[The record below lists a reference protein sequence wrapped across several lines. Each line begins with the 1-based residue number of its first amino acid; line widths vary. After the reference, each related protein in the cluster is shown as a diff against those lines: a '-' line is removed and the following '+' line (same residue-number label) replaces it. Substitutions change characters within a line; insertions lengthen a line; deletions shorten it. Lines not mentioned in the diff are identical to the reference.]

1 LQLPR
6 RQERHVWLAMTMLCS
21 WWFSSVGVS
30 RRLKYFRRSRDAR
43 FRFTR
48 RADVVDF
55 VSERGLASGVSE

>member
-43 FRFTR
+43 FPFTR
-48 RADVVDF
+48 
-55 VSERGLASGVSE
+55 